1 MKTRNKK
8 CALCLARKKTRVT
21 KLREVFA
28 IASDWLRGW
37 REINGPIIKRSK
49 GKPMHYGNSM
59 YTQLKIDLKSFF
71 H

>member
-8 CALCLARKKTRVT
+8 CALCLAQKNASDQVTRG
-21 KLREVFA
+21 FA

-49 GKPMHYGNSM
+49 GEPMHYGNSIH
-59 YTQLKIDLKSFF
+59 TRLKIDLKSFF
-71 H
+71 C